1 MVKMILTCPQ
11 CSTRY
16 EADAAKFLPAG
27 RTVRCAKCGH
37 TWHQE
42 AEGEAAAAPAEGEVT
57 GPAGDGGEVLD
68 TGVPADGADGDA
80 AGAGASGPAAEA
92 AAEEMAAGSLADG
105 TLADGRLA
113 TPVVEAARK
122 PFLGLAWQWGSLRGW
137 IVFVV
142 LVAAIVLGGIF
153 LRKQVVAAWPET
165 ASLYKALG
173 MPVNTLG
180 LAFQNVRYRVAVVDD
195 LPILQVQGAV
205 ANITDKA
212 LSVPLLRVVLTD
224 SGRHEVYHWDVAL
237 AKKSLGAGESVSFR
251 TRLPSPPSGAR
262 HLELHFVEDG
272 R

>member
-1 MVKMILTCPQ
+1 MVKMMLTCPQ

-42 AEGEAAAAPAEGEVT
+42 AEGEAAAAPAGDGAT
-57 GPAGDGGEVLD
+57 GPADNTGEVLD
-68 TGVPADGADGDA
+68 AGVPAAVDD
-80 AGAGASGPAAEA
+80 AGAASPAAEA
-92 AAEEMAAGSLADG
+92 TAEEMAAGSLADG

-113 TPVVEAARK
+113 TPVVEVARK

-137 IVFVV
+137 IILAVF
-142 LVAAIVLGGIF
+142 AAVIVLGGIF
-153 LRKQVVAAWPET
+153 LRKQVVAVWPET

-195 LPILQVQGAV
+195 LPVLQVQGAI
-205 ANITDKA
+205 ANITDKT
-212 LSVPLLRVVLTD
+212 LHVPVLRVVLTD
-224 SGRHEVYHWDVAL
+224 SGRHEVYHWDITPAAKPL
-237 AKKSLGAGESVSFR
+237 AAGKSVLFH
-251 TRLPSPPSGAR
+251 TKLLSPPSGAR